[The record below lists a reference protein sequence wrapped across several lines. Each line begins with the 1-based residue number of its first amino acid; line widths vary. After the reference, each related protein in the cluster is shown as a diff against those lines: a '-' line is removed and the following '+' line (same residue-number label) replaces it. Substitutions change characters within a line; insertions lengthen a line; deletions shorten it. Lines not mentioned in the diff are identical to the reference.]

1 MACSI
6 RGKLDSSLVCNAVNT
21 SVCLRVP
28 VLWKGRFLRI
38 VNDVSCCRLQTV
50 TFRECDYSEVHCL
63 SHIFSLNM
71 CWQYWSLVVVEMVM
85 TCCCCLGSLSL
96 CCHTSRSCRQCHCL
110 HHEHLHC
117 RCVITLHDHVVSVI
131 VYITSIFTVVVLSHF
146 TIMSS
151 VSLSTSRAVT
161 LYCIFSHHT
170 HLS

>member
-110 HHEHLHC
+110 HHVQLP
-117 RCVITLHDHVVSVI
+117 
-131 VYITSIFTVVVLSHF
+131 FTVSSPITHICHKRKVTKTGNAVVIF
-146 TIMSS
+146 
-151 VSLSTSRAVT
+151 AV
-161 LYCIFSHHT
+161 IFV
-170 HLS
+170 